1 MKPVLYFGRNMCC
14 YIGQRVPQ
22 KTTSYRYPVACLT
35 LNLSQTFKVS
45 TDEGDSWHACQSV
58 FWKAGQLHVVDIA
71 HEDVMVGLF
80 MDPFYQNLQCVHD
93 GMKPSAD
100 GLLLDFISEAE
111 VIDLAQK
118 MYTDRPSYE
127 VADEALQHVLSR
139 HAAPYMQM
147 VDSRVRTV
155 VDTIRSHPAQKL
167 SVSELADSVALSK
180 VHLMQLFKQ
189 KTGMTIGKFQLW
201 RKVLLASHYIL
212 SGNKITDSAVR
223 AGFSDAAHFN
233 RAFKEMIGIPP
244 SALFDTKH
252 GRLEMRVD
260 KTLFNE

>member
-1 MKPVLYFGRNMCC
+1 M
-14 YIGQRVPQ
+14 PQ

-35 LNLSQTFKVS
+35 LNLSQIFKVS
-45 TDEGDSWHACQSV
+45 IDKGDSWHACQSV
-58 FWKAGQLHVVDIA
+58 FWRPGQLHVVDIA
-71 HEDVMVGLF
+71 HDDVMAALF
-80 MDPFYQNLQCVHD
+80 MDPFYQNLECVRD
-93 GMKPSAD
+93 GMTSSTA
-100 GLLLDFISEAE
+100 GLLFDFISEAE
-111 VIDLAQK
+111 TIDLAKK

-127 VADEALQHVLSR
+127 MADQSLQQVLSK
-139 HAAPYMQM
+139 HVSPYIQM

-155 VDTIRSHPAQKL
+155 VDIIRSDPAQKL
-167 SVSELADSVALSK
+167 SISDLAESVALSK

-201 RKVLLASHYIL
+201 GKVLLASHYIL
-212 SGNKITDSAVR
+212 SGNKITDAAVR

-233 RAFKEMIGIPP
+233 RSFKEMIGIPP

-252 GRLEMRVD
+252 GGIDMRVD